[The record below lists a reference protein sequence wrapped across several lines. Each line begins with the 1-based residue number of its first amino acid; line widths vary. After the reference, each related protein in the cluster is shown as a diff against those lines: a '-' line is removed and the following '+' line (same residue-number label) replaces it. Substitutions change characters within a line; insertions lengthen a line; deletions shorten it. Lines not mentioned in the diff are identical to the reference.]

1 MSEFIPLLKDFTPGA
16 YGVWTGVLMLAAW
29 FAKEWRETRKL
40 SAEDRQA
47 RREGYAAQLENLQ
60 QENRSLYEDQRKL
73 RKEYDDYRHFCQMET
88 DNLREML
95 IAVQGELAGYKR
107 RVDTLSLVVASGPQ
121 NGPVA

>member
-1 MSEFIPLLKDFTPGA
+1 MSDLIPLLKDFTPGA

-88 DNLREML
+88 DSLREML

-107 RVDTLSLVVASGPQ
+107 RVDTLSLVVANGPQ
-121 NGPVA
+121 NGTGA